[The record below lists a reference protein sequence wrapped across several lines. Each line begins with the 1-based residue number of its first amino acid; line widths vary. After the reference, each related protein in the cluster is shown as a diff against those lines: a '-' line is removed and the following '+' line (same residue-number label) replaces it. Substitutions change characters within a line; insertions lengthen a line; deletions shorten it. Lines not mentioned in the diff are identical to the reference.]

1 MINKKNGKNKGYW
14 DTFSLLSSSAVILV
28 IYKGVCM
35 ETRLGNIF
43 KTTNI
48 LTFTKVILE
57 ISLKGKIFKTFIQIV
72 LH

>member
-48 LTFTKVILE
+48 LTLTKVILE
-57 ISLKGKIFKTFIQIV
+57 ILFISFIKRKDF
-72 LH
+72 